1 MTVDRTT
8 YGQYDRCSRNTSS
21 CLFGCGV
28 GPSTGAGVT
37 NAHKPTRRWH
47 NAQCSTVVSIFVLPT
62 AADWLTRMRI
72 SGLGELGV
80 GIPFRNAEMEETD
93 GDREE
98 TGVEDMNDPRVEFA
112 REIDGDREWC

>member
-1 MTVDRTT
+1 
-8 YGQYDRCSRNTSS
+8 
-21 CLFGCGV
+21 
-28 GPSTGAGVT
+28 
-37 NAHKPTRRWH
+37 
-47 NAQCSTVVSIFVLPT
+47 
-62 AADWLTRMRI
+62 MRI